1 MGVDGPLS
9 PPQQRVVDELMGRG
23 EPRPPVDTTLAGR
36 LRSRL
41 QDDFRLL
48 ADRLELV
55 GAELH
60 VTKGALSAVHQ
71 CERRHVSD
79 GAFPGWNPS
88 TARGTVAHRAIELSV
103 FMKERSSPLQ
113 LVDRALDRI
122 IESDDDRGPG
132 EWLVDASAEEVA
144 ELRAEA
150 NELVVKF
157 EECFPPLKPEWR
169 PRLESKLKVELS
181 KGVITLHAKPDLVLG
196 KVEPGIAT
204 VLIVDFKTGRAYP
217 SHADELR
224 FYALVHT
231 LRTGVPPFRV
241 ASYYLD
247 SATWH
252 HEDVTPEVLEVA
264 ARRLAAGVT
273 KLVELRLNEREATF
287 TPGPACRWCKLRDDC
302 EGASAWD
309 AGDELPQVLGEA
321 PGAEA
326 ELGDGGRLHQV
337 RVG

>member
-1 MGVDGPLS
+1 MARGQSRPLVDAALS
-9 PPQQRVVDELMGRG
+9 
-23 EPRPPVDTTLAGR
+23 GR

-41 QDDFRLL
+41 QDDLRLV

-60 VTKGALSAVHQ
+60 VTKGALSAIHQ
-71 CERRHVSD
+71 CERRHVADS
-79 GAFPGWNPS
+79 AFPGWSPS

-103 FMKERSSPLQ
+103 FMKERTSPLH
-113 LVDRALDRI
+113 LVDRAIDRL

-144 ELRAEA
+144 ELRAGA
-150 NELVVKF
+150 SELVVKF

-169 PRLESKLKVELS
+169 PRLESKLKVELH

-196 KVEPGIAT
+196 RVEAGTAT
-204 VLIVDFKTGRAYP
+204 VLVVDFKTGRAYP

-252 HEDVTPEVLEVA
+252 HEDVTPDVLEVA
-264 ARRLAAGVT
+264 ARRLSAGVT

-309 AGDELPQVLGEA
+309 AGQEPPKMLGESLG
-321 PGAEA
+321 PET
-326 ELGDGGRLHQV
+326 ELGDGGRLHQLS
-337 RVG
+337 VG